1 MESSPTGHTFKSY
14 LFLFSG
20 QLVSILGSSIVRF
33 VIIAWI
39 FIETLSPIYV
49 SIAFFLGALPM
60 VIIPPLIGVFIDRWN
75 RKLTIVLTDSLQA
88 LITFMMILFFFTGVA
103 NYWLIIFLN
112 VLRGICQAIH
122 FPTVNAIIP
131 LMIPKKHLSRMNA
144 INYLCTGVIQ
154 AIGPIVG
161 GIFMVIVENN
171 PGIEIEHI
179 LWIDIITFGIAII
192 PLLLVKI
199 PSIISNSKQ
208 TKKISF
214 IKDFKFGLKIL
225 KSVKSFLILI
235 IFISIINLLNMPFT
249 TLLSL
254 FIFVNHSG
262 GDLDY
267 ALIIYS
273 LIIALFQIGLVI
285 GAIIALV
292 KKHWKHK
299 ELIILYSVFIGIAG
313 YSLLTLAPT
322 GNFILMGIGALI
334 HASMIPIANTMFL
347 TILQTKIPPETQ
359 GRVFSIVVSIAAAV
373 TPLGMLISGPL
384 AELFGIQLLFI
395 IVIYLQFVSIVIT
408 WYFTDIKNI
417 IRKESKAEI
426 IEEKEKVG
434 FRSEQI
440 EL

>member
-33 VIIAWI
+33 VIIVWI
-39 FIETLSPIYV
+39 AIETLSPIYV
-49 SIAFFLGALPM
+49 SIAYFLGALPM
-60 VIIPPLIGVFIDRWN
+60 VIIPLLIGVFIDRWN
-75 RKLTIVLTDSLQA
+75 KKLTIALTDSLQA
-88 LITFMMILFFFTGVA
+88 LITFTMILFFLTGFA

-131 LMIPKKHLSRMNA
+131 LMVPKKHLSRMNA
-144 INYLCTGVIQ
+144 INYLFTGVIQ
-154 AIGPIVG
+154 VIGPIVG
-161 GIFMVIVENN
+161 GILLAIVEIN
-171 PGIEIEHI
+171 PIIEIEHI
-179 LWIDIITFGIAII
+179 LWIDIITFVIAII
-192 PLLLVKI
+192 PLLLISI
-199 PSIISNSKQ
+199 PSITSNSNRKE
-208 TKKISF
+208 KISF
-214 IKDFKFGLKIL
+214 IKDFKSGLKIL

-235 IFISIINLLNMPFT
+235 IFISVINLLNMPFT
-249 TLLSL
+249 TQMSL
-254 FIFVNHSG
+254 FVFINHSG
-262 GDLDY
+262 GELDF
-267 ALIIYS
+267 ALIS
-273 LIIALFQIGLVI
+273 ALLQIGIVI
-285 GAIIALV
+285 GAIIALA

-322 GNFILMGIGALI
+322 GNFILMGIGALF

-359 GRVFSIVVSIAAAV
+359 GRVFSIVISIAAAV